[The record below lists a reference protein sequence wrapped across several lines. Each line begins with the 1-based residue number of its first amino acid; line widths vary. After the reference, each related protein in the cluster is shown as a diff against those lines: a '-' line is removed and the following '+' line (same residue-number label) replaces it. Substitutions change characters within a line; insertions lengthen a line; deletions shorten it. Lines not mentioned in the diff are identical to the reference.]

1 MSAAESWL
9 ADEMMERRGEFARGA
24 VVGPWIRLIDR
35 LQGAAPQNVK
45 IVVPA
50 LLHAFQEARWIDMGL
65 VHSRAYPTKK
75 HLVVAPEMAH
85 LGKTDLR
92 ALAEQPNGPLRV
104 VG

>member
-1 MSAAESWL
+1 
-9 ADEMMERRGEFARGA
+9 
-24 VVGPWIRLIDR
+24 
-35 LQGAAPQNVK
+35 
-45 IVVPA
+45 
-50 LLHAFQEARWIDMGL
+50 MGL